1 MFAAGLAALA
11 LSLTGAA
18 APARADLTNPRQN
31 WLRDS
36 TAGLFLHWGERTSPA
51 HTSCS
56 SWESDVTNGGWSAG
70 YWVGEAQKLHAKYL
84 VLASFHSRLGYA
96 RAWPSK
102 IPGSCS
108 TKRDFLGELIS
119 AAKAKGLKVIL
130 YMTNDPQ
137 WHDEGGHEWLDSA
150 AYSAYKGKTVDLT
163 TTDGFGQFSY
173 DNFFEVMKN
182 HPDLAG
188 FWIDNDSQ
196 YWLDHDLYQQ
206 IYQQRPDMLLSN
218 NNEDTPIMDTVS
230 NEQKTGMTPAYDYP
244 AATWTPAP
252 RLTEADYKLPGSGA
266 WWYDGSNS
274 SVDKALNVGRL
285 ISNAGSSIKS
295 LMAETAQV
303 NGEFPSNQTAYNT
316 FLNGYLGPIW
326 SSINGTEGGGYM
338 YGGLQP
344 GAWNDGARGVT
355 TISKTDPQLHY
366 VHVLTKPSGSTL
378 KVRDNGYKITSVSNL
393 RTGAALSFT
402 QSGGYLTING
412 ISGWDPYDT
421 VFTVRSSGRTGI
433 YSGVTATASASKSGY
448 PASDLVDGGYLK
460 WWDNNGTLPV
470 TITLDLG
477 SAKKVAYL
485 GVNQREWSVSYP
497 RSDTEDSAR
506 IKAYKVATSNDGKTW
521 STVKTG
527 TMESARGVR
536 FIDLGISST
545 RYVRL
550 EVDSTWAA
558 SSATKFYK
566 KLLIDEL
573 WLGANY
579 A

>member
-1 MFAAGLAALA
+1 MLAAGLAALA
-11 LSLTGAA
+11 LNLTGVAT
-18 APARADLTNPRQN
+18 PARADLTNPRQD
-31 WLRDS
+31 WLRNS

-56 SWESDVTNGGWSAG
+56 AWESDVTNGGWSAD

-137 WHDEGGHEWLDSA
+137 WHDEGGHEWLDSS
-150 AYSAYKGKTVDLT
+150 AYSTYKGKTVDLT
-163 TTDGFGQFSY
+163 TDDGFGQFSY

-196 YWLDHDLYQQ
+196 YWLDHDLYSQ

-285 ISNAGSSIKS
+285 VSNAGSSIKS

-303 NGEFPSNQTAYNT
+303 NGKFPSNQTAYNT

-326 SSINGTEGGGYM
+326 SSIDGTEGGGYM

-355 TISKTDPQLHY
+355 TISRTDPNLHY
-366 VHVLTKPSGSTL
+366 IHVLTKPSGSTL
-378 KVRDNGYKITSVSNL
+378 KVRDNGYTITSVSNL

-412 ISGWDPYDT
+412 ISGWDAYDT
-421 VFTVRSSGRTGI
+421 VFKVQSSGRTGI
-433 YSGVTATASASKSGY
+433 YSGVTATASASRSGY
-448 PASDLVDGGYLK
+448 PASTLVDGGYLK

-470 TITLDLG
+470 TVTLDLG

-485 GVNQREWSVSYP
+485 GVNQREWSVSYK

-506 IKAYKVATSNDGKTW
+506 IKAYKVATSTDGKSW
-521 STVKTG
+521 STAKTG

-536 FIDLGISST
+536 FIDLDISST

-573 WLGANY
+573 WLGANH